1 MSRRP
6 GRAFTFLLASLV
18 LVLILAGF
26 AAVLIALRPG
36 PVVIASCTAA
46 TYEMDP
52 EQAQNAAIIASVAE
66 QRKLPHEAVI
76 VAIAVAMQESRL
88 RNLDHGD
95 RDSLGLFQQRPS
107 QGWGTAAQVQD
118 PLYAAG
124 AFYSHLVKVKNW
136 QTLAVTVAGQA
147 VQHSGRPNAYAQW
160 APRATAI
167 SAALTGDTPAGMTCH
182 YAKSDVA
189 IPETGLSTTLQT
201 DAVHDLG
208 SPVFGT
214 DLAAERG
221 WLVVGWLI
229 SHAAE
234 YQITEV
240 DYAGQRWRAT
250 KGTWSTAVSTS
261 DQVGVVRQVTKS

>member
-6 GRAFTFLLASLV
+6 GRALTFVIALLTLAV
-18 LVLILAGF
+18 VIGGFVVALI
-26 AAVLIALRPG
+26 VLRPG
-36 PVVIASCTAA
+36 PVVIASCTAG

-52 EQAQNAAIIASVAE
+52 EQAQNAAIITSVAE
-66 QRKLPHEAVI
+66 QRQLPHHAVV

-88 RNLDHGD
+88 RNLNHGD

-124 AFYSHLVKVKNW
+124 AFFTHLVKVKNW
-136 QTLAVTVAGQA
+136 QTVAVTVAGQA
-147 VQHSGRPNAYAQW
+147 VQRSGRPNAYAQW

-167 SAALTGDTPAGMTCH
+167 AAALTGDTPAGMTCH
-182 YAKSDVA
+182 YATSDIA
-189 IPETGLSTTLQT
+189 LPTTGLSPTFRT
-201 DAVHDLG
+201 DAVRDLG
-208 SPVFGT
+208 NPVLGA
-214 DLAAERG
+214 DLTAERG

-229 SHAAE
+229 SHAAA

-240 DYAGQRWRAT
+240 SYAGQLWRAT
-250 KGTWSTAVSTS
+250 KGDWTVAPATS
-261 DQVGVVRQVTKS
+261 NQVVVVRQKG